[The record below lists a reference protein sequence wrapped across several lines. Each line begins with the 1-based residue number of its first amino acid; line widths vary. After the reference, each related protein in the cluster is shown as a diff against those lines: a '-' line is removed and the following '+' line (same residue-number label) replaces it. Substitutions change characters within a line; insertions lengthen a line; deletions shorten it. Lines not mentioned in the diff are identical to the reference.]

1 MNTLN
6 IIAASN
12 PFSLVLVISLLVV
25 GLGTLVFFFSRYRR
39 CPSDKILVIYGKT
52 GGDGRSSKCI
62 HGGAAFVWPIFQ
74 AYQYLDLTPIPIDI
88 KLEGVPSRQKI
99 RVNMPA
105 TVTIGISTK
114 AGVMENAAE
123 RMLGLDLKQIRM
135 LGQEIIYCQM
145 RLAIASIDI
154 ESVNSDPD
162 LLLEKIVARVEVELA
177 KVGLRLIN
185 INIQNITWDSN

>member
-1 MNTLN
+1 MHTLS
-6 IIAASN
+6 IIADN
-12 PFSLVLVISLLVV
+12 FSLVLVSFWFVLVF
-25 GLGTLVFFFSRYRR
+25 GTLVFFFSCYQR

-74 AYQYLDLTPIPIDI
+74 AYQYLDLTPIPIAI

-114 AGVMENAAE
+114 DGVMENAAE
-123 RMLGLDLKQIRM
+123 RMLGLDLNQIRT

-177 KVGLRLIN
+177 KVGLKLIN

>member
-1 MNTLN
+1 MHTLS
-6 IIAASN
+6 IIADN
-12 PFSLVLVISLLVV
+12 FSLVLVSFLLVV
-25 GLGTLVFFFSRYRR
+25 GFGTLVFFFSRYRR
-39 CPSDKILVIYGKT
+39 CPSDKILVIYGKNV
-52 GGDGRSSKCI
+52 GDGKSFKCI
-62 HGGAAFVWPIFQ
+62 HRGAAFVWPIFQ
-74 AYQYLDLTPIPIDI
+74 AYQYLDLTPIPIAI

-114 AGVMENAAE
+114 DGVMENAAE

>member
-1 MNTLN
+1 MHTLS
-6 IIAASN
+6 IIADN
-12 PFSLVLVISLLVV
+12 FSLVLVSFLLVV
-25 GLGTLVFFFSRYRR
+25 VFGTLVFFFSCYQR

-52 GGDGRSSKCI
+52 GGDGRSPKCI
-62 HGGAAFVWPIFQ
+62 HGGTAFVWPIFQ
-74 AYQYLDLTPIPIDI
+74 AYQYLDLTPIPIAI

-114 AGVMENAAE
+114 DGVMENAAE

>member
-1 MNTLN
+1 MHTLS
-6 IIAASN
+6 IIADN
-12 PFSLVLVISLLVV
+12 FSLVLVSFLLVLV
-25 GLGTLVFFFSRYRR
+25 FGTLVFFFSCYQR

-74 AYQYLDLTPIPIDI
+74 AYQYLDLTPIPIAI

-114 AGVMENAAE
+114 DGVMENAAE
-123 RMLGLDLKQIRM
+123 RMLGLDLNQIRM

-177 KVGLRLIN
+177 KVGLKLIN

>member
-1 MNTLN
+1 MHTLS
-6 IIAASN
+6 IIADN
-12 PFSLVLVISLLVV
+12 FSLVLVSFLLVV
-25 GLGTLVFFFSRYRR
+25 GFGTLVFFFSRYRR
-39 CPSDKILVIYGKT
+39 CPYDKILVIYGKNV
-52 GGDGRSSKCI
+52 GDGKSFKCI
-62 HGGAAFVWPIFQ
+62 HRGAAFVWPIFQ

-114 AGVMENAAE
+114 DGVMENAAE

>member
-1 MNTLN
+1 MHTLS
-6 IIAASN
+6 IIADN
-12 PFSLVLVISLLVV
+12 FSLVLVSFLLVV
-25 GLGTLVFFFSRYRR
+25 VFGTLVFFFSCYQR

-52 GGDGRSSKCI
+52 GGDGRSPKCI
-62 HGGAAFVWPIFQ
+62 NGGAAFVWPIFQ
-74 AYQYLDLTPIPIDI
+74 AYQYLDLTPIPIAI

-114 AGVMENAAE
+114 DGVMENAAE

>member
-1 MNTLN
+1 MHTLS
-6 IIAASN
+6 IIADN
-12 PFSLVLVISLLVV
+12 FSLVLVSFLLVV
-25 GLGTLVFFFSRYRR
+25 VFGTLVFFFSRYRR
-39 CPSDKILVIYGKT
+39 CPYDKILVIYGKNV
-52 GGDGRSSKCI
+52 GDGKSFKCI
-62 HGGAAFVWPIFQ
+62 HRGAAFVWPIFQ
-74 AYQYLDLTPIPIDI
+74 AYQYLDLTPIPIAI
-88 KLEGVPSRQKI
+88 KLECVPSRQKI

-114 AGVMENAAE
+114 DGVMDNAAE

>member
-1 MNTLN
+1 MHTLS
-6 IIAASN
+6 IIADN
-12 PFSLVLVISLLVV
+12 FSLVLVSFWFVLVF
-25 GLGTLVFFFSRYRR
+25 GTLVFLFSRYQR

-52 GGDGRSSKCI
+52 GGDGRSSRCI
-62 HGGAAFVWPIFQ
+62 HGGTAFVWPILQ
-74 AYQYLDLTPIPIDI
+74 AYQYLDLTPIPIAI

-114 AGVMENAAE
+114 DGVMENAAE
-123 RMLGLDLKQIRM
+123 RMLGLDLNQIRT

-177 KVGLRLIN
+177 KVGLKLIN

>member
-1 MNTLN
+1 MHTLS
-6 IIAASN
+6 IIADN
-12 PFSLVLVISLLVV
+12 FSLVLVSFLLVV
-25 GLGTLVFFFSRYRR
+25 VFGTLVFFFSRYRR
-39 CPSDKILVIYGKT
+39 CPYDKILVIYGKNV
-52 GGDGRSSKCI
+52 GDGKSFKCI
-62 HGGAAFVWPIFQ
+62 HRGAAFVWPIFQ
-74 AYQYLDLTPIPIDI
+74 AYQYLDLTPIPIAI

-114 AGVMENAAE
+114 DGVMENAAE

>member
-1 MNTLN
+1 MHTLS
-6 IIAASN
+6 IIADN
-12 PFSLVLVISLLVV
+12 FSLVLVSFWFVLVF
-25 GLGTLVFFFSRYRR
+25 GTLVFFFSCYRR
-39 CPSDKILVIYGKT
+39 CPSDKILVIYGKNV
-52 GGDGRSSKCI
+52 GDGKSFKCI
-62 HGGAAFVWPIFQ
+62 HRGAAFVWPIFQ
-74 AYQYLDLTPIPIDI
+74 AYQYLDLTPIPLAI

-99 RVNMPA
+99 RVNMTA

-114 AGVMENAAE
+114 DGVMENAAE
-123 RMLGLDLKQIRM
+123 RMLGLDLNQIRM

>member
-1 MNTLN
+1 MHTLS
-6 IIAASN
+6 IIADN
-12 PFSLVLVISLLVV
+12 FSLVLVSFLLVV
-25 GLGTLVFFFSRYRR
+25 GFGTLVFFFSRYRR
-39 CPSDKILVIYGKT
+39 CPSDKILVIYGKNV
-52 GGDGRSSKCI
+52 GDGKSFKCI
-62 HGGAAFVWPIFQ
+62 HRGAAFVWPIFQ
-74 AYQYLDLTPIPIDI
+74 AYQYLDLTPIPIAI

-114 AGVMENAAE
+114 DGVMENAAE
-123 RMLGLDLKQIRM
+123 RMLGLDLNQIRM

>member
-1 MNTLN
+1 MHTLS
-6 IIAASN
+6 IIADN
-12 PFSLVLVISLLVV
+12 FSLVLVSFLLVV
-25 GLGTLVFFFSRYRR
+25 GFGTLVFFFSRYRR
-39 CPSDKILVIYGKT
+39 CPSDKILVIYGKNV
-52 GGDGRSSKCI
+52 GDGKSFKCI
-62 HGGAAFVWPIFQ
+62 HRGAAFVWPIFQ
-74 AYQYLDLTPIPIDI
+74 AYQYLDLTPIPIAI

-105 TVTIGISTK
+105 TVTVGISTK
-114 AGVMENAAE
+114 DGVMENAAE
-123 RMLGLDLKQIRM
+123 RMLGLDLNQIRT

>member
-1 MNTLN
+1 MHTLS
-6 IIAASN
+6 IIADN
-12 PFSLVLVISLLVV
+12 FSLVLVSFWFVLVF
-25 GLGTLVFFFSRYRR
+25 GTLVFLFSRYQR

-74 AYQYLDLTPIPIDI
+74 AYQYLDLTPIPIAI

-114 AGVMENAAE
+114 DGVMENAAE
-123 RMLGLDLKQIRM
+123 RMLGLDLNQIRT

-145 RLAIASIDI
+145 HLAIASIDI

-177 KVGLRLIN
+177 KVGLKLIN

>member
-1 MNTLN
+1 MHTLS
-6 IIAASN
+6 IIADN
-12 PFSLVLVISLLVV
+12 FSLVLVSFLLVV
-25 GLGTLVFFFSRYRR
+25 GFGTLVFFFSRYRR
-39 CPSDKILVIYGKT
+39 CPSDKILVIYGKNV
-52 GGDGRSSKCI
+52 GDGKSFKCI
-62 HGGAAFVWPIFQ
+62 HRGAAFVWPIFQ
-74 AYQYLDLTPIPIDI
+74 AYQYLDLTPIPIAI

-105 TVTIGISTK
+105 TVTVGISTK
-114 AGVMENAAE
+114 DGVMENAAE
-123 RMLGLDLKQIRM
+123 RMLGLDLNQIRM

>member
-1 MNTLN
+1 
-6 IIAASN
+6 
-12 PFSLVLVISLLVV
+12 
-25 GLGTLVFFFSRYRR
+25 
-39 CPSDKILVIYGKT
+39 
-52 GGDGRSSKCI
+52 
-62 HGGAAFVWPIFQ
+62 
-74 AYQYLDLTPIPIDI
+74 
-88 KLEGVPSRQKI
+88 
-99 RVNMPA
+99 MPA

-114 AGVMENAAE
+114 DGVMENAAE

>member
-1 MNTLN
+1 MHTLS
-6 IIAASN
+6 IIADN
-12 PFSLVLVISLLVV
+12 FSLVLVSFLLVLV
-25 GLGTLVFFFSRYRR
+25 FGTLVFLFSRYQR

-62 HGGAAFVWPIFQ
+62 HRGAAFVWPIFQ
-74 AYQYLDLTPIPIDI
+74 AYQYLDLTPIPIAI

-114 AGVMENAAE
+114 AGVMQNAAE
-123 RMLGLDLKQIRM
+123 RMLGLDLNQIK
-135 LGQEIIYCQM
+135 LIGQEIISGQM
-145 RLAIASIDI
+145 RVVVASMDI
-154 ESVNSDPD
+154 ETLNSDRD
-162 LLLEKIVARVEVELA
+162 LLIEKIVAGAGMELA

>member
-1 MNTLN
+1 MHTLS
-6 IIAASN
+6 IIADN
-12 PFSLVLVISLLVV
+12 FSLVLVSFWFVLVF
-25 GLGTLVFFFSRYRR
+25 GTLVFLFSRYQR

-74 AYQYLDLTPIPIDI
+74 AYQYLDLTPIPIAI

-114 AGVMENAAE
+114 DGVMENAAE
-123 RMLGLDLKQIRM
+123 RMLGLDLNQIRT

-177 KVGLRLIN
+177 KVGLKLIN

>member
-1 MNTLN
+1 MHTLS
-6 IIAASN
+6 IIADN
-12 PFSLVLVISLLVV
+12 FSLVLVSFLLVV
-25 GLGTLVFFFSRYRR
+25 GFGTLVFFFSRYRR
-39 CPSDKILVIYGKT
+39 CPSDKILVIYGENV
-52 GGDGRSSKCI
+52 GDGKSFKCI
-62 HGGAAFVWPIFQ
+62 HRGAAFVWPIFQ
-74 AYQYLDLTPIPIDI
+74 AYQYLDLTPIPIAI

-114 AGVMENAAE
+114 DGVMENAAE

>member
-1 MNTLN
+1 MHTLS
-6 IIAASN
+6 IIADN
-12 PFSLVLVISLLVV
+12 FSLVLVSFLLVV
-25 GLGTLVFFFSRYRR
+25 GFGTLVFFFSRYRR
-39 CPSDKILVIYGKT
+39 CPSDKILVIYGKNV
-52 GGDGRSSKCI
+52 GDGKSFKCI
-62 HGGAAFVWPIFQ
+62 HRGAAFVWPIFQ
-74 AYQYLDLTPIPIDI
+74 AYQYLDLTPIPIAI

-114 AGVMENAAE
+114 DGVMENAAE

-162 LLLEKIVARVEVELA
+162 LLLEKIVAEVEVELT

>member
-1 MNTLN
+1 MHTLS
-6 IIAASN
+6 IIADN
-12 PFSLVLVISLLVV
+12 FSLVLVSFLLVLV
-25 GLGTLVFFFSRYRR
+25 FGTLVFLFSRYRR

-62 HGGAAFVWPIFQ
+62 HRGAAFVWPIFQ
-74 AYQYLDLTPIPIDI
+74 DYQYLDLTPIPIDI

-114 AGVMENAAE
+114 DGVMENAAE

>member
-1 MNTLN
+1 MHTLS
-6 IIAASN
+6 IIADN
-12 PFSLVLVISLLVV
+12 FSLVLVSFLLVLV
-25 GLGTLVFFFSRYRR
+25 FGTLVFFFSCYQR
-39 CPSDKILVIYGKT
+39 CPSEKILVIYGKT

-74 AYQYLDLTPIPIDI
+74 AYQYLDLTPIPIAI

-114 AGVMENAAE
+114 DGVMENAAE
-123 RMLGLDLKQIRM
+123 RMLGLDLNQIRT

>member
-1 MNTLN
+1 MHTLS
-6 IIAASN
+6 IIADN
-12 PFSLVLVISLLVV
+12 FSLVLVSFLLVF
-25 GLGTLVFFFSRYRR
+25 GFGTLVFFFSRYRR
-39 CPSDKILVIYGKT
+39 CPSDKILVIYGKNV
-52 GGDGRSSKCI
+52 GDGKSFKCI
-62 HGGAAFVWPIFQ
+62 HRGATFVWPIFQ
-74 AYQYLDLTPIPIDI
+74 AYQYLDLTPIPIAI

-114 AGVMENAAE
+114 DGVMENAAE
-123 RMLGLDLKQIRM
+123 RMLGLDLNQIRM

>member
-1 MNTLN
+1 MHTLS
-6 IIAASN
+6 IIADN
-12 PFSLVLVISLLVV
+12 FSLVLVSFLLVLV
-25 GLGTLVFFFSRYRR
+25 FGTLVFFFSCYQR

-74 AYQYLDLTPIPIDI
+74 AYQYLDLTPIPIAI

-114 AGVMENAAE
+114 DGVMENAAE
-123 RMLGLDLKQIRM
+123 RMLGLDLNQIRT

>member
-1 MNTLN
+1 MHTLS
-6 IIAASN
+6 IIADN
-12 PFSLVLVISLLVV
+12 FSLVLVSFLLVF
-25 GLGTLVFFFSRYRR
+25 GFGTLVFFFSRYRR
-39 CPSDKILVIYGKT
+39 CPSDKILVIYGKNV
-52 GGDGRSSKCI
+52 GDGKSFKCI
-62 HGGAAFVWPIFQ
+62 HRGAAFVWPIFQ
-74 AYQYLDLTPIPIDI
+74 AYQYLDLTPIPIAI

-114 AGVMENAAE
+114 DGVMENAAE
-123 RMLGLDLKQIRM
+123 RMLGLDLNQIRI

>member
-1 MNTLN
+1 MHTLS
-6 IIAASN
+6 IIADN
-12 PFSLVLVISLLVV
+12 FSLVLVSFLLVF
-25 GLGTLVFFFSRYRR
+25 GFGTLVFFFSRYRR
-39 CPSDKILVIYGKT
+39 CPSDKILVIYGKNV
-52 GGDGRSSKCI
+52 GDGKSFKCI
-62 HGGAAFVWPIFQ
+62 HRGAAFVWPIFQ
-74 AYQYLDLTPIPIDI
+74 AYQYLDLTPIPIAI

-114 AGVMENAAE
+114 DGVMENAAE
-123 RMLGLDLKQIRM
+123 RMLGLDLNQIRM